1 VGADPRGR
9 PERPSDG
16 GSQLDAIREG
26 RWNGNRAFRNG
37 KGKEPEIR
45 AGSGLTEAGTAM
57 DKMDSHNLWI
67 NFWAVAQNTEGAI
80 VKLSRG
86 KRVDFCRWPLRPRD
100 AESPATGG

>member
-1 VGADPRGR
+1 
-9 PERPSDG
+9 
-16 GSQLDAIREG
+16 
-26 RWNGNRAFRNG
+26 
-37 KGKEPEIR
+37 
-45 AGSGLTEAGTAM
+45 M